1 MFFIINKEKLESY
14 IISVATVIILF
25 IMAGSINSNRNVIE
39 TSANIQNETNINSTN
54 SQKNNVKNYTGN
66 IKIVKREYFFI
77 KKK

>member
-39 TSANIQNETNINSTN
+39 TSANIQNETNINNTN
-54 SQKNNVKNYTGN
+54 SQKNNVKNNTGN
-66 IKIVKREYFFI
+66 IKIVKRE
-77 KKK
+77 

>member
-39 TSANIQNETNINSTN
+39 TSANIQNETNSNNTN
-54 SQKNNVKNYTGN
+54 SQKNNVKNNTGN
-66 IKIVKREYFFI
+66 IKIVKRE
-77 KKK
+77 